1 MDLRSTMSILL
12 KSHTDPPLFA
22 PDDMARRMMSVR
34 NQDQCEVIRNP
45 DGAAYIKRSSEMGHI
60 ADHAI
65 DCAAVDLNR
74 SGL

>member
-1 MDLRSTMSILL
+1 
-12 KSHTDPPLFA
+12 
-22 PDDMARRMMSVR
+22 MMSVR

-65 DCAAVDLNR
+65 DCAAAELNR